1 MAIVLSPSSLW
12 SFQQCPYRR
21 VNSTYDADPRNTAH
35 WSLWNIAAASAISW
49 TGIKL
54 WPRIRYYNNHIN
66 SWLDKK
72 KQLNTEVLKDWMWKI
87 YKFFK
92 QYVTTD
98 YQCIQE
104 QKFEYQVDPEED
116 VRLSW
121 QPDVVILYNNP
132 NKEDKIVAEIIDIK
146 VGKISWYEKS
156 DIRKEN
162 FQRAVYSF
170 FVFNHFG
177 QEIFLT
183 GIDKPLIKFSFAVMD
198 KSTWDFQTFSKTL
211 DEYTTNIQIKEL
223 VKRYR
228 ELQKQNLDKKDYP
241 ATKCRWCAFCEFA
254 DSCPLKAQE
263 ITTTNEELE
272 ELF

>member
-54 WPRIRYYNNHIN
+54 GPRIRYYNNHIN

-92 QYVTTD
+92 QYVTPD

-116 VRLSW
+116 VWISW

-132 NKEDKIVAEIIDIK
+132 NKDDNIVAEIIDIK
-146 VGKISWYEKS
+146 VWKISRYEKP
-156 DIRKEN
+156 DIRREN
-162 FQRAVYSF
+162 FQWVVYPW

-183 GIDKPLIKFSFAVMD
+183 WIDKPLIKFSFAVMD
-198 KSTWDFQTFSKTL
+198 KSSWDFQLFSKTL
-211 DEYTTNIQIKEL
+211 DEYTVNFQIKQQI
-223 VKRYR
+223 KQFR
-228 ELQKQNLDKKDYP
+228 ELQKQELDKKDYP
-241 ATKCRWCAFCEFA
+241 ASKCRWCAFCEFI
-254 DSCPLKAQE
+254 DTCPLKSAE
-263 ITTTNEELE
+263 VLVTNEELDAI
-272 ELF
+272 F